1 MDRGAGVPEGRVY
14 VRDGRRCRDDPETNQ
29 PEGGEIMKLYEL
41 MLKKGPRRY
50 PLDAVTFGNQE
61 GELKMKQPEDNLTI
75 DLLGLP
81 APTIPKDVKL
91 YSFYVVTSNG
101 DVVEWRNLT
110 KRAAEIMYANT
121 LRNQPEGT
129 TAYGWEVQETP
140 ESTSLTK

>member
-1 MDRGAGVPEGRVY
+1 
-14 VRDGRRCRDDPETNQ
+14 
-29 PEGGEIMKLYEL
+29 
-41 MLKKGPRRY
+41 
-50 PLDAVTFGNQE
+50 
-61 GELKMKQPEDNLTI
+61 MKQPEDNLTM
-75 DLLGLP
+75 DLLGNP
-81 APTIPKDVKL
+81 APIIPKDVKL

-101 DVVEWRNLT
+101 HVVEWRNLT

>member
-1 MDRGAGVPEGRVY
+1 V
-14 VRDGRRCRDDPETNQ
+14 
-29 PEGGEIMKLYEL
+29 
-41 MLKKGPRRY
+41 
-50 PLDAVTFGNQE
+50 
-61 GELKMKQPEDNLTI
+61 KQPEDNKTM
-75 DLLGLP
+75 DLLGVP
-81 APTIPKDVKL
+81 VPTTPQDVKR

-121 LRNQPEGT
+121 ARQQPHGT